1 MVCIKQLAFHCETE
15 TFYELEEDKLGFAR
29 GGYIFIS
36 FFWDSEKIKKS
47 KNCPLVMLID
57 VHFI

>member
-1 MVCIKQLAFHCETE
+1 MVCIKQLALHCETE

-29 GGYIFIS
+29 GGAFS
-36 FFWDSEKIKKS
+36 LVSSRDSEKIKKS
-47 KNCPLVMLID
+47 KNCPVVMLTD